1 MNQHHVQEA
10 YLESFRDSKTGKV
23 WVYSKTTGEKFQ
35 KSTKHCTAE
44 IDFQSAQLEKAQN
57 DIVESP
63 GITALKQLQLKGSI
77 SDAEYHLIS
86 QWTALH
92 LIRNIKMRRVF
103 EESGQDY
110 ETEFAEEFRK
120 ELAFSKSYLCFV
132 HDYKCSGINFF
143 VTSDHPIVEFDCL
156 GDIVRFFVLSPQRLL
171 QFSSRNDVFS
181 HEKESIE
188 DIVNSMLWASSS
200 EIFSHRSDVDIEKL
214 KTISEKWNMTP
225 RLETQRIF
233 NLQSPMRKVLEVF
246 PGAQRALFRRYHIG
260 GCSSCGFSP
269 DETLAQVCARNG
281 NLDVAE
287 VLAHIQSSHE
297 QDAKVLI
304 SPAELA
310 GLLQRDQ
317 SVKLVDVRSREEFEA
332 VNIAGS
338 VLLSQDV
345 MRELMASGSNTNPV
359 VVIDHAGKNGL
370 DAAAYFMGHG
380 LQNVRCLRGGIDAWA
395 QEVEPKMR
403 RYKLG

>member
-1 MNQHHVQEA
+1 M
-10 YLESFRDSKTGKV
+10 
-23 WVYSKTTGEKFQ
+23 
-35 KSTKHCTAE
+35 
-44 IDFQSAQLEKAQN
+44 SA
-57 DIVESP
+57 
-63 GITALKQLQLKGSI
+63 
-77 SDAEYHLIS
+77 
-86 QWTALH
+86 
-92 LIRNIKMRRVF
+92 
-103 EESGQDY
+103 
-110 ETEFAEEFRK
+110 
-120 ELAFSKSYLCFV
+120 
-132 HDYKCSGINFF
+132 
-143 VTSDHPIVEFDCL
+143 
-156 GDIVRFFVLSPQRLL
+156 
-171 QFSSRNDVFS
+171 
-181 HEKESIE
+181 
-188 DIVNSMLWASSS
+188 
-200 EIFSHRSDVDIEKL
+200 
-214 KTISEKWNMTP
+214 
-225 RLETQRIF
+225 
-233 NLQSPMRKVLEVF
+233 VLENF

-297 QDAKVLI
+297 QDAKILI

-310 GLLQRDQ
+310 GLLQRDP

-345 MRELMASGSNTNPV
+345 MREIMAAGSNTNPI